1 MNDNSE
7 VQDEVAERIGALLDL
22 CKQKNIMIATAE
34 SCTGGLIAAT
44 LTEVPGSSAVVDR
57 GFVTY
62 SNGAKSDLLG
72 VPADMIER
80 NGAVSS
86 EVAGAMAEGALAR
99 ADADITIAVTGV
111 AGPDGGTDLKP
122 VGLVW
127 FGCAASWAPTFVHK
141 TIFPDHGRAFIR
153 QATVMTAIEI
163 LTETVKLAPDRQA
176 EPEVEAED

>member
-1 MNDNSE
+1 MNDNDDFGTDG
-7 VQDEVAERIGALLDL
+7 DEVTERVGALLDL
-22 CKQKNIMIATAE
+22 CKQKNIKLVTAE
-34 SCTGGLIAAT
+34 SCTGGLIAGT
-44 LTEVPGSSAVVDR
+44 LTEVAGSSAMLDR

-62 SNGAKSDLLG
+62 SNSAKTDLLG
-72 VPADMIER
+72 VAEDIIER

-99 ADADITIAVTGV
+99 ADADVSIAVTGI

-141 TIFPDHGRAFIR
+141 TVFPDHGRAFVR
-153 QATVMTAIEI
+153 QASVMMAIEI
-163 LTETVKLAPDRQA
+163 LTETVKLAPDPQ
-176 EPEVEAED
+176 PES